1 MRGLWQILHKGSGE
15 PSWFGGSVIII
26 INLYVNSSKIKID
39 ISPHLLLDMI
49 RAVCKNYGFDCNFT
63 CEGGMEEVVE
73 KFGKHTMEKHGIE
86 YSEETL
92 TKFMLNN
99 NS

>member
-1 MRGLWQILHKGSGE
+1 MVKAECKDYGYDCDFIVEGE
-15 PSWFGGSVIII
+15 
-26 INLYVNSSKIKID
+26 ID
-39 ISPHLLLDMI
+39 D
-49 RAVCKNYGFDCNFT
+49 
-63 CEGGMEEVVE
+63 VVE

-99 NS
+99 VS